1 LFQRDNAR
9 EADLGHGAALATDAS
24 GSVRAGSGLLIA
36 AEDGSVTQPLLQSEQ
51 AATQVEDSLELAR
64 TLAQQAAKQ
73 KAALPGE
80 PAADALP
87 ALESLKESAEV
98 LRTEA
103 KAEDGGSAIAYSKPH
118 LVVSGP
124 KGVALST
131 PADAVL
137 VAGTNATLV
146 AGEHVNLAAGG
157 NLAVAVADGLSLFTD
172 GQGGSGAASGAGGQG
187 TQTAQK
193 GGDAKGMALHAA
205 IGKVEV
211 ASLSGASRYA
221 AERTVTIAST
231 QANVTVEGKQHV
243 LLNAAGAQIRVLGGK
258 IELHAPGKVEFKGA
272 GHRFVGPGGAEA
284 NNSLAKGDLGL
295 CEFKTRGAEAAG
307 DALVPL
313 G

>member
-1 LFQRDNAR
+1 M
-9 EADLGHGAALATDAS
+9 
-24 GSVRAGSGLLIA
+24 
-36 AEDGSVTQPLLQSEQ
+36 
-51 AATQVEDSLELAR
+51 
-64 TLAQQAAKQ
+64 
-73 KAALPGE
+73 
-80 PAADALP
+80 
-87 ALESLKESAEV
+87 
-98 LRTEA
+98 
-103 KAEDGGSAIAYSKPH
+103 
-118 LVVSGP
+118 VSGP

-146 AGEHVNLAAGG
+146 AGEHFNLAAGG

-172 GQGGSGAASGAGGQG
+172 GQGGSGSGSSSGSTGQG
-187 TQTAQK
+187 TQTGQK

-205 IGKVEV
+205 AGKVEV
-211 ASLSGASRYA
+211 ASLTGASRYA

-231 QANVTVEGKQHV
+231 QATVTVEGKQHV